1 MTLTEGINEIKL
13 SFDDPAWSRV
23 GGWDAAPAAMPGKTG
38 ITAVQ
43 FESAGGAYTLNVDD
57 IRFLKESEL
66 DGGGDNPP
74 VEVPEEPTLPADPYK
89 LDDFE
94 GYANS
99 ASLGYNS
106 LWAVSYTHLP
116 SVPDDP
122 DRDEPAGMLQ
132 RMGDAIRQ
140 RDAYGA

>member
-1 MTLTEGINEIKL
+1 M
-13 SFDDPAWSRV
+13 PPR
-23 GGWDAAPAAMPGKTG
+23 AAMPGKTG

-106 LWAVSYTHLP
+106 LWADNSGGGAPRSSP
-116 SVPDDP
+116 SK
-122 DRDEPAGMLQ
+122 PA
-132 RMGDAIRQ
+132 RQ
-140 RDAYGA
+140 RA